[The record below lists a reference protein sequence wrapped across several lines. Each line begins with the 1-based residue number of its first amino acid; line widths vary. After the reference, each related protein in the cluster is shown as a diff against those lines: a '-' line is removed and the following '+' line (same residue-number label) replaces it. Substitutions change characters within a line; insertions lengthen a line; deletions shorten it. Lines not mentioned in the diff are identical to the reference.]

1 MRTIHVAIAA
11 LAVAAAG
18 ALAPQPAQAIEYP
31 WCVQY
36 GGSSG
41 SQNCGFS
48 TFAQCQASA
57 SGTGG
62 FCVENPFYVPAP
74 ERPARRGKRGS

>member
-18 ALAPQPAQAIEYP
+18 ALTPRPAQAIEYP

-36 GGSSG
+36 GGSNG

-48 TFAQCQASA
+48 TFAQCQAAA

-62 FCVENPFYVPAP
+62 FCNENPRYEAPA
-74 ERPARRGKRGS
+74 EKPARRGKRGG